1 MSVDIYN
8 LIKGDSLEKQSFQK
22 SATMRNYYK
31 NLKKINEYKFE
42 EERKAQELEV
52 KKASDKIDQLLKQ
65 AEEDAELFDH
75 IEENLELLPDYELG
89 GDVDPELLEQEANKT
104 ELNDSIKDEA
114 ELYNQEVDFA
124 GKASKEEADEFWDGL
139 DFGGEKSFSE
149 LSDEE
154 LDKIEEKETDE
165 LLGLNEA
172 EKRLGLNLNASY
184 ILSKLEKKGY

>member
-31 NLKKINEYKFE
+31 NLKKINEYKLE

-65 AEEDAELFDH
+65 AEDDSELFNH
-75 IEENLELLPDYELG
+75 VEENLELLPDYELG
-89 GDVDPELLEQEANKT
+89 GDVNSEILEQEADKT
-104 ELNDSIKDEA
+104 EFNDSIKDEA

-139 DFGGEKSFSE
+139 DFGDEKSFSE

-154 LDKIEEKETDE
+154 LDKIEEKETNE

>member
-31 NLKKINEYKFE
+31 NLKKINEYKLE

-75 IEENLELLPDYELG
+75 VEENLELLPDYELG
-89 GDVDPELLEQEANKT
+89 GDVDSELLEQEADKT
-104 ELNDSIKDEA
+104 ELNDSIKDES
-114 ELYNQEVDFA
+114 EFYNQEVDFA
-124 GKASKEEADEFWDGL
+124 GKASEEEADDFWSGL
-139 DFGGEKSFSE
+139 ELGHEKPFSE

-154 LDKIEEKETDE
+154 LDEIENEESSK
-165 LLGLNEA
+165 LLGLDEA